1 MTTTLHRIQ
10 DERLAGAL
18 AMLLPILALLPA
30 NFAGNGGNGG
40 AAAYAVTAGACVLIA
55 AALFWRILPSVADP
69 GRAAW
74 ILAGLGVVSLAVF
87 WSGLP
92 FVLGIG
98 AVSAGARSGR
108 TAPAA
113 LGAVTVVLG
122 LVACAIG

>member
-18 AMLLPILALLPA
+18 AMLLPLVALLPA
-30 NFAGNGGNGG
+30 NFAGDGSNGGP
-40 AAAYAVTAGACVLIA
+40 AEYAVSAGVCVLIA
-55 AALFWRILPSVADP
+55 AVLFWRVLPATADP

-74 ILAGLGVVSLAVF
+74 ILAGLGVLSLAVF

-92 FVLGIG
+92 FVLGVG
-98 AVSAGARSGR
+98 AAYAGARAGR
-108 TAPAA
+108 TAPVAV
-113 LGAVTVVLG
+113 GAVVVVLG